1 MVYTHFLSELCA
13 QSCVTEVST
22 LKRTGLKNFRHGI
35 VGLLRQATEKWTKLE
50 GNANGPPCSASYCIV
65 TYIYSNAA
73 KKDEHVS
80 AIDSSPGRCE
90 CEVQEVD
97 KPLPGAPSGHISDR
111 EASVGLHDVWN
122 ASEFPYIYPQL
133 TAAVVDRQAAAPY
146 PSTSNATGEAVSLH
160 ISPSPCN
167 QAGVSSV
174 SKADESGQQVRESSA
189 TPIDDDLSYI
199 YPLPCNSRIPTCDHS
214 TAESGVTTRQP
225 LKALAGTAGADFPY
239 IYPLPCNSRIPTC
252 DHSTSES
259 GVTTWQPLKALAGTA
274 GADFP
279 YIYPVPYNSHVATCD
294 RSTAASGVTT
304 RQPLKALAGTAGAD
318 FPYIYPLPCNSHI
331 ATCDRSTAESGV
343 TTRQPLQ
350 ALAETARAEFPY
362 IYPAPCGPAVTC
374 DVSSTGSSALAQQ
387 PCTASAPSQQPCT
400 ASAAPTQQPWTAPVA
415 STRQPQA
422 AFTAA
427 KQVDFPYIYASLCST
442 AHAKV
447 DFRTLPDVTRQPS
460 TPYGAHTQSPSPY
473 IYSEPSAPTSATIT
487 CKVSSTPADEQL
499 RTEGS
504 NLHRR
509 SSTVL
514 GSFPNLFSSKNLVN
528 SDGGTTGMES
538 PEASVQPEGR
548 EEIPRFEQL
557 EAAAVK
563 AMSEEQDV
571 KDPWAWDMERGD
583 ADDVDVRV
591 DGPLGNAL
599 RGQFPMRRMKS
610 WTEMKAWVAK
620 YEGTKNLYPT
630 EISRMWTQLVE
641 VCL

>member
-65 TYIYSNAA
+65 PYIYSKAA
-73 KKDEHVS
+73 TKDKHVS

-97 KPLPGAPSGHISDR
+97 KQLPGAPSGHISDR
-111 EASVGLHDVWN
+111 EASVGLNDVWN

-160 ISPSPCN
+160 ISPGPCH

-189 TPIDDDLSYI
+189 TPTNDGFSYI
-199 YPLPCNSRIPTCDHS
+199 YPAPCNSHVATCDGS
-214 TAESGVTTRQP
+214 TAASGMT
-225 LKALAGTAGADFPY
+225 F
-239 IYPLPCNSRIPTC
+239 
-252 DHSTSES
+252 
-259 GVTTWQPLKALAGTA
+259 WQPLKALAGTA

-279 YIYPVPYNSHVATCD
+279 YIYPVPCNSRIATCD
-294 RSTAASGVTT
+294 GITAASGVTT
-304 RQPLKALAGTAGAD
+304 RQPLEALAGTAGAD
-318 FPYIYPLPCNSHI
+318 FPYIYPAPCNSHV
-331 ATCDRSTAESGV
+331 ATCDGITAASGV
-343 TTRQPLQ
+343 TTRQPLE
-350 ALAETARAEFPY
+350 ALAGTAGADFPYIYPVPCNSRIATCDGSTAASGVTTRQPLEALPETARAEVPY
-362 IYPAPCGPAVTC
+362 IYPAPCGHVTC

-415 STRQPQA
+415 PTRQPQA
-422 AFTAA
+422 TFTAA

-447 DFRTLPDVTRQPS
+447 DFRTLPDVTQQPS
-460 TPYGAHTQSPSPY
+460 TPYGAHTHTPSPY
-473 IYSEPSAPTSATIT
+473 IFSEPSAPTSGTIT

-499 RTEGS
+499 STEGS

-514 GSFPNLFSSKNLVN
+514 GSFPNLFSSQSSVC
-528 SDGGTTGMES
+528 SDGTTAGTES

-548 EEIPRFEQL
+548 EEISRFEQL

-583 ADDVDVRV
+583 AGDVDVRV
-591 DGPLGNAL
+591 DGSMGNAL